1 MIEIVQQET
10 QRKKLYYRNL
20 EPGDVFEW
28 PVDQFEKGA
37 GVKTKNGF
45 FWLYDSGGDNVLK
58 NNEGFGSEVKVKC
71 LGKLKSIIVE
81 N

>member
-28 PVDQFEKGA
+28 PIDSTEKAA
-37 GVKTKNGF
+37 GIKTKNGF
-45 FWLYDSGGDNVLK
+45 FWLRDSEGGNILK
-58 NNEGFGSEVKVKC
+58 NNEGFKSEVKVKY